1 MTGRFQLNFPEP
13 RRRDGWFRIGS
24 LDVTTTALLVGLG
37 VVSMFLYAVSKSAFL
52 KLVFFPF
59 YVREG
64 EIWRL
69 VTWPVAN
76 PPTSIFVILTLVFFW
91 FFGHR
96 IEEMVGRTRFTLM
109 IAIMTV
115 LPAAIVSA
123 IGSFEFSTSAEV
135 GLGLLGTAMLVVF
148 AADQPNAPFFFN
160 IPAWII
166 AAVFI
171 GIDIL
176 QYLADRLWG
185 TLTLMLLVVFT
196 ALVTMRQFGHLD
208 RLTFIPQLTGTK
220 SARPAARAGA
230 KPARRQKQTRDFD
243 RVVTQGPWTGPSPA
257 DQAEM
262 DRLLDKMN
270 SVGLSDAERKRLS
283 ELGKRLRGN

>member
-1 MTGRFQLNFPEP
+1 VTGRFQLNFPEP

-37 VVSMFLYAVSKSAFL
+37 VVSMFLYAASKSTFN

-59 YVREG
+59 FVRDG
-64 EIWRL
+64 EVWRL
-69 VTWPVAN
+69 VTWPIAN
-76 PPTSIFVILTLVFFW
+76 PPSSIFVILTLVFFW

-96 IEEMVGRTRFTLM
+96 IEEMVGRMRFTLM
-109 IAIMTV
+109 IGLMTV
-115 LPAAIVSA
+115 VPAAIVSA
-123 IGSFEFSTSAEV
+123 IGSFEASTAPEV
-135 GLGLLGTAMLVVF
+135 GLGLLGTGLLVVF

-166 AAVFI
+166 AAVFV

-176 QYLADRLWG
+176 QFMADRYWG
-185 TLTLMLLVVFT
+185 TISLLLLVIFT

-208 RLTFIPQLTGTK
+208 RLTFIPQFTGSK
-220 SARPAARAGA
+220 PSSGARRSSA

-243 RVVTQGPWTGPSPA
+243 RVVTSGPWTGPSPA